1 MKKMLLSFAAVIGLL
16 ICVFSANAQTQNVSV
31 RGTVYDIDNIPVVGA
46 SVEVLGLP
54 QSGGVITDLDGNFT
68 LSNIPSSAILRVAC
82 MGLVTQEISL
92 KGQTFIKVVL
102 KQDAKYLDGV
112 VVTALG
118 IKRSEKALSYNVQEI
133 KSNALTTVK
142 DANFINY

>member
-54 QSGGVITDLDGNFT
+54 QLGGGN
-68 LSNIPSSAILRVAC
+68 N
-82 MGLVTQEISL
+82 
-92 KGQTFIKVVL
+92 
-102 KQDAKYLDGV
+102 
-112 VVTALG
+112 
-118 IKRSEKALSYNVQEI
+118 
-133 KSNALTTVK
+133 
-142 DANFINY
+142 